1 MDNMDNIDV
10 LIVDD
15 SALMRN
21 LVSRMLESASGI
33 TVCTKAMNGEM
44 ALEKIPRYNPD
55 IIILDLEMPV
65 MTGLEFMRERKKAN
79 IDIPVIILSSI
90 AHRGAAVTIEC
101 LELGA
106 SDFLL
111 KPSNVGSEELPK
123 VAERL
128 VEMVRSYG
136 GSYARKKGK
145 KIPFVFTGISEE
157 RRSGSPAGTGA
168 PAAPSGLA
176 QAASTALKKP
186 EFYLPKAPAPAAPI
200 QAVRESGPIEIIAF
214 GISTGGPNA
223 LREVFAGLSPDIR
236 QPIVVVQH
244 MPAGFTAEF
253 AASLNNI
260 CPLEVK
266 EAAEGDVLKG
276 GRILI
281 APGGYHITV
290 EKLRL
295 ASVIHTNQDPQRNG
309 HRPSV
314 DVLFESVVKEYQ
326 ANALGIIMTGM
337 GKDGA
342 AELAELRRAGS
353 RTLGQDAESCVVYG
367 MPRAAFELGAVQKQ
381 VSLSKM
387 AAEVNELALKY
398 AP

>member
-1 MDNMDNIDV
+1 MDTIDV

-21 LVSRMLESASGI
+21 LVSRMLENVPGI
-33 TVCTKAMNGEM
+33 RIAAKAMNGQM
-44 ALEKIPRYNPD
+44 ALEKIPRDNPD
-55 IIILDLEMPV
+55 IVILDLEMPV
-65 MTGLEFMRERKKAN
+65 MTGIEFMRERKKSN
-79 IDIPVIILSSI
+79 IDVPVIILSSI
-90 AHRGAAVTIEC
+90 AHRGAAITMEC

-111 KPSNVGSEELPK
+111 KPSNVGSEDIGK
-123 VAERL
+123 VADR
-128 VEMVRSYG
+128 VVQMVQSYG

-145 KIPFVFTGISEE
+145 KIPFFGWGTEA
-157 RRSGSPAGTGA
+157 RSSASAAAAKPAETVVPQDKGA
-168 PAAPSGLA
+168 
-176 QAASTALKKP
+176 
-186 EFYLPKAPAPAAPI
+186 EVPKAPVSSAFTVPPSAQSEPI
-200 QAVRESGPIEIIAF
+200 QAVRESGPIDIIVF

-223 LREVFAGLSPDIR
+223 LREVFAGLSPNIKK
-236 QPIVVVQH
+236 PMVVVQH

-266 EAAEGDVLKG
+266 EAAEGDLLKE

-281 APGGYHITV
+281 APGGYHVVV
-290 EKLRL
+290 ERRSL
-295 ASVIHTNQDPQRNG
+295 ASIVHLNQDPPRNG
-309 HRPSV
+309 HRPSA

-342 AELAELRRAGS
+342 AQLAEMRRQGA
-353 RTLGQDAESCVVYG
+353 RTLGQDADSCIVYG
-367 MPRAAFELGAVQKQ
+367 MPRAAWEMGAVQKQ
-381 VSLSKM
+381 VPLNKM
-387 AAEVNELALKY
+387 AEAINELALKY
-398 AP
+398 

>member
-33 TVCTKAMNGEM
+33 TVCTKAMNGQM

-145 KIPFVFTGISEE
+145 KIPFFFTGISEE

-168 PAAPSGLA
+168 PAGSGLA

-200 QAVRESGPIEIIAF
+200 QAVRESGPIEIIVF

>member
-1 MDNMDNIDV
+1 MDNIDV

-21 LVSRMLESASGI
+21 LVSRMLESASGV
-33 TVCTKAMNGEM
+33 TVCAKAMNGQM
-44 ALEKIPRYNPD
+44 ALEKIPSANPD

-65 MTGLEFMRERKKAN
+65 MTGLEFMRERKKAK

-145 KIPFVFTGISEE
+145 KVPFFFTSASEE
-157 RRSGSPAGTGA
+157 RRAGSPAGA
-168 PAAPSGLA
+168 PAGSGLA

-223 LREVFAGLSPDIR
+223 LREVFTGLSPDIR

-266 EAAEGDVLKG
+266 EAAEGDVLKE

-290 EKLRL
+290 EKRRL

-314 DVLFESVVKEYQ
+314 DVLFESIVKEYQ

-381 VSLSKM
+381 VPLSKM

>member
-1 MDNMDNIDV
+1 MDTINV

-21 LVSRMLESASGI
+21 LVSRMVENVPGI
-33 TVCTKAMNGEM
+33 AVVAKAMNGQM
-44 ALEKIPRYNPD
+44 ALEKIESSSPD
-55 IIILDLEMPV
+55 VMILDLEMPV
-65 MTGLEFMRERKKAN
+65 MTGVEFMRERKKRGL
-79 IDIPVIILSSI
+79 DIPVIILSSI
-90 AHRGAAVTIEC
+90 AHKGAAVTMEC

-111 KPSNVGSEELPK
+111 KPSNVGSEDVGK
-123 VAERL
+123 VADRI
-128 VEMVRSYG
+128 VQMVQSYG

-145 KIPFVFTGISEE
+145 KIPFFTGYTSES
-157 RRSGSPAGTGA
+157 RTSAATSASSA
-168 PAAPSGLA
+168 AAPSTT
-176 QAASTALKKP
+176 AAKPLTSTAFTVP
-186 EFYLPKAPAPAAPI
+186 PAAQSGPI
-200 QAVRESGPIEIIAF
+200 QAVRESGPIEIIVF

-223 LREVFAGLSPDIR
+223 LREVFAGLSPDIKK
-236 QPIVVVQH
+236 PIVVVQH

-266 EAAEGDVLKG
+266 EAAEGDLLKP

-281 APGGYHITV
+281 APGGYHVVV
-290 EKLRL
+290 EKRSL
-295 ASVIHTNQDPQRNG
+295 ASVVHLNQDPPRNG
-309 HRPSV
+309 HRPSA

-342 AELAELRRAGS
+342 AELAEMRRQGA
-353 RTLGQDAESCVVYG
+353 RTLGQDADSCIVYG
-367 MPRAAFELGAVQKQ
+367 MPRAAFEMGAVQKQ
-381 VSLSKM
+381 VPLNKM
-387 AAEVNELALKY
+387 AEAINELALKY
-398 AP
+398 

>member
-1 MDNMDNIDV
+1 MDTIDV

-21 LVSRMLESASGI
+21 LVSRMLESASGV
-33 TVCTKAMNGEM
+33 TVCAKAMNGQM
-44 ALEKIPRYNPD
+44 ALEKIPSSNPD
-55 IIILDLEMPV
+55 IIVLDLEMPV
-65 MTGLEFMRERKKAN
+65 MTGLEFMRERKKAG

-145 KIPFVFTGISEE
+145 KVPFFFTGVSEE
-157 RRSGSPAGTGA
+157 RRAGSPAGA
-168 PAAPSGLA
+168 PAGSCLA

-266 EAAEGDVLKG
+266 EAAEGDVLKE

-290 EKLRL
+290 EKRRL

-381 VSLSKM
+381 VPLSKM
-387 AAEVNELALKY
+387 AAEVSELALKY

>member
-1 MDNMDNIDV
+1 MDNIDV

-21 LVSRMLESASGI
+21 LVSRMLESASGV
-33 TVCTKAMNGEM
+33 TVCAKAMNGQM
-44 ALEKIPRYNPD
+44 ALEKIPAANPD
-55 IIILDLEMPV
+55 IIVLDLEMPV
-65 MTGLEFMRERKKAN
+65 MTGLEFMRERKKAG

-145 KIPFVFTGISEE
+145 KIPFFFTGTAEE
-157 RRSGSPAGTGA
+157 RRAGSPVGA
-168 PAAPSGLA
+168 PAGSGLA
-176 QAASTALKKP
+176 QAASTALKKS

-266 EAAEGDVLKG
+266 EAAEGDVLKE

-290 EKLRL
+290 EKRRL

-342 AELAELRRAGS
+342 VELAELRRAGS

-381 VSLSKM
+381 VPLSKM

-398 AP
+398 APQA

>member
-1 MDNMDNIDV
+1 MDNIDV

-21 LVSRMLESASGI
+21 LVSRMLEPVSGV
-33 TVCTKAMNGEM
+33 TVCAKAMNGQM
-44 ALEKIPRYNPD
+44 ALEKIPSANPD
-55 IIILDLEMPV
+55 VIILDLEMPV
-65 MTGLEFMRERKKAN
+65 MTGIEFMRERKKAN

-111 KPSNVGSEELPK
+111 KPSNVGSDELPK
-123 VAERL
+123 VADRL

-136 GSYARKKGK
+136 GAYARKKGK
-145 KIPFVFTGISEE
+145 KIPFFFTSAAEE
-157 RRSGSPAGTGA
+157 RRTLSSADSGAGA
-168 PAAPSGLA
+168 SAAPSGLA
-176 QAASTALKKP
+176 QAASAALKKP

-223 LREVFAGLSPDIR
+223 LREVFAGLSADIR

-266 EAAEGDVLKG
+266 EAAEGDVLKE

-290 EKLRL
+290 EKRRL

-337 GKDGA
+337 GRDGA

-381 VSLSKM
+381 VPLSKM

>member
-1 MDNMDNIDV
+1 MDNIDV

-21 LVSRMLESASGI
+21 LVSRMVESVPGI
-33 TVCTKAMNGEM
+33 TVVAKAMNGQM
-44 ALEKIPRYNPD
+44 ALEKIPSHNPD
-55 IIILDLEMPV
+55 VIILDLEMPV

-79 IDIPVIILSSI
+79 IHIPVIILSSI
-90 AHRGAAVTIEC
+90 AHRGAAVTMEC

-111 KPSNVGSEELPK
+111 KPSNVGSEDIGK
-123 VAERL
+123 VADRL
-128 VEMVRSYG
+128 VEMVHSYG

-145 KIPFVFTGISEE
+145 KIPLFGFSAEKRT
-157 RRSGSPAGTGA
+157 
-168 PAAPSGLA
+168 SGLA
-176 QAASTALKKP
+176 QAASDSLEKK
-186 EFYLPKAPAPAAPI
+186 LPVLSFAKAPTAQAVPI
-200 QAVRESGPIEIIAF
+200 EAVRESGPIEIIVF

-223 LREVFAGLSPDIR
+223 LREVFADLSPKIR

-266 EAAEGDVLKG
+266 EAAEGDVLKE

-281 APGGYHITV
+281 APGGYHVVV
-290 EKLRL
+290 EKRRL
-295 ASVIHTNQDPQRNG
+295 ASVVHLNQDPPRNG
-309 HRPSV
+309 HRPSA
-314 DVLFESVVKEYQ
+314 DVLFQSVVKEYQ

-353 RTLGQDAESCVVYG
+353 RTLGQDAESCIVYG

-381 VSLSKM
+381 VPLNKM
-387 AAEVNELALKY
+387 AETINELALKY
-398 AP
+398 

>member
-1 MDNMDNIDV
+1 MDTIDV

-21 LVSRMLESASGI
+21 LVSKMLENVPGI
-33 TVCTKAMNGEM
+33 RIAAKAMNGQM
-44 ALEKIPRYNPD
+44 ALEKIPRDNPD
-55 IIILDLEMPV
+55 IVILDLEMPV
-65 MTGLEFMRERKKAN
+65 MTGIEFMRERKKSN
-79 IDIPVIILSSI
+79 IDVPVIILSSI
-90 AHRGAAVTIEC
+90 AHRGAAVTMEC

-111 KPSNVGSEELPK
+111 KPSNVGSEDIGK
-123 VAERL
+123 VADR
-128 VEMVRSYG
+128 VVQMVQSYG

-145 KIPFVFTGISEE
+145 KIPFFGWGTEA
-157 RRSGSPAGTGA
+157 RSSASAA
-168 PAAPSGLA
+168 PA
-176 QAASTALKKP
+176 KP
-186 EFYLPKAPAPAAPI
+186 AETVVPQDKGAEVPKAPVSSAFTVPPSAQSEPI
-200 QAVRESGPIEIIAF
+200 QAVRESGPIDIIVF

-223 LREVFAGLSPDIR
+223 LREVFAGLSPNIKK
-236 QPIVVVQH
+236 PMVVVQH

-266 EAAEGDVLKG
+266 EAAEGDLLKE

-281 APGGYHITV
+281 APGGYHVVV
-290 EKLRL
+290 ERRRL
-295 ASVIHTNQDPQRNG
+295 ASIVHLNQEPPRNG
-309 HRPSV
+309 HRPSA

-342 AELAELRRAGS
+342 AQLAEMRRQGA
-353 RTLGQDAESCVVYG
+353 RTLGQDADSCIVYG
-367 MPRAAFELGAVQKQ
+367 MPRAAWEMGAVQKQ
-381 VSLSKM
+381 VPLNKM
-387 AAEVNELALKY
+387 AEAINELALKY
-398 AP
+398 